1 MTAATDLGIG
11 VRRDVT
17 EPRPADQRARELS
30 EREFTST
37 AVVAAL
43 VGVLGLLGFVNS
55 FAGVQAAARPSFG
68 WLAFTV
74 PIGIDVGIAVFSALD
89 IVLSRLDMRLR
100 WLRLI
105 PWALTA
111 VTVYLNVARQHDGF
125 GMVAHA
131 VLPCLWVL
139 AVEVA
144 AHVIRVR
151 AQLIADTRM
160 DTIRRSRWFLAP
172 WPTWKLWR
180 RMVLWEIRSYP
191 DALQRERDRLLAL
204 TTLQDTYG
212 RFAWRWKAPRRERA
226 LYRLGELA
234 PAADVPALP
243 AAVPAQASAG
253 APAAVTASTTPR
265 RRTSTRTT
273 KRTKRTTPPPD
284 VEDLMPLGRQVAA
297 DLAAAGRPLNRN
309 TLAAALREAGASA
322 SNTRAG
328 AVLARL
334 RSEAETNEEGTS
346 R

>member
-1 MTAATDLGIG
+1 MTAVSDLATDM
-11 VRRDVT
+11 V
-17 EPRPADQRARELS
+17 ADHRARELS
-30 EREFTST
+30 EREFTTT
-37 AVVAAL
+37 AVVAVL
-43 VGVLGLLGFVNS
+43 VAVLGLLGFVNS

-89 IVLSRLDMRLR
+89 ITLSRLDMRIR
-100 WLRLI
+100 WLRLV

-111 VTVYLNVARQHDGF
+111 VTVYLNVADQTDAF
-125 GMVAHA
+125 GRVAHA

-151 AQLIADTRM
+151 AQLVANTRM
-160 DTIRRSRWFLAP
+160 DTIRRSRWVLAP

-191 DALQRERDRLLAL
+191 DALARERDRLLAL
-204 TTLQDTYG
+204 TDLQDRYG
-212 RFAWRWKAPRRERA
+212 RIAWRWKAPRRERA

-234 PAADVPALP
+234 PVAGVPALP
-243 AAVPAQASAG
+243 AAVPAQASANS
-253 APAAVTASTTPR
+253 PATVTASTTPR
-265 RRTSTRTT
+265 RRTNTRTT
-273 KRTKRTTPPPD
+273 KPAKRAKRTQGAAPD

-297 DLAAAGRPLNRN
+297 DLAAAGHPLNRN

-328 AVLARL
+328 ALLARL
-334 RSEAETNEEGTS
+334 RTEAETNPETNEEGES
-346 R
+346 